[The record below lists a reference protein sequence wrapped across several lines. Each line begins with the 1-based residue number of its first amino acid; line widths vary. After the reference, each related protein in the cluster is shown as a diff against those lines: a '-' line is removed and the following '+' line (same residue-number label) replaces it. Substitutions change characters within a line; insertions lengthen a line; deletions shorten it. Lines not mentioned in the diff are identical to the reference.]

1 MDFQDIG
8 TQIVD
13 FVKNNQ
19 SWATPVVFA
28 LAFAESLAFLSLIV
42 PATFILV
49 GIAGLFSVSG
59 ISFWPILIAG
69 WLGSALGYS
78 ISYWIGLIFKDSI
91 HNCWPFTT
99 HPYLLPR
106 GRQFFDKYGL
116 LGVFM
121 GHFFGPVRAVVPVV
135 AGMFAMNHLKFQA
148 ANLSSS
154 AIWAVGVLSPA
165 ILGIELVMKL
175 LIAFVVGCALA
186 LVGARVIHRKL
197 MYFPNAERIAPA
209 AAAEDLSNVRE
220 VTLQTPD
227 GQSLVCWYGAAVGDK
242 PTVLYFHGNAGNHAS
257 RSGRV
262 AAYMGEGYGFFI
274 MAYRGYSGST
284 GQPSEQANV
293 ADAKLAYEH
302 LRSIGVPPEK
312 IIVYGE
318 SLGTGV
324 ATQIAAA
331 KPAAGLIL
339 DSPFTSMV
347 DAAHHHYPYLPVA
360 IIISDTYNTMHYID
374 KIGVPLLI
382 LHGEQ
387 DDVIPVD
394 MGKRVFGAALQPKSL
409 VTYPEGGHID
419 HWQYGSYDTVFQWL
433 RSLPEPT
440 RSR

>member
-19 SWATPVVFA
+19 SWAAPVVFA

-49 GIAGLFSVSG
+49 GIAGLLSVSG
-59 ISFWPILIAG
+59 ISFWPVLIAG

-78 ISYWIGLIFKDSI
+78 LSYWIGLIFKDSI

-121 GHFFGPVRAVVPVV
+121 GHFFGPVRAVVPLV
-135 AGMFAMNHLKFQA
+135 AGMFAMSHLKFQV

-165 ILGIELVMKL
+165 ILGIELVIKL
-175 LIAFVVGCALA
+175 SLAFVALCLLALA
-186 LVGARVIHRKL
+186 GAKAIHRKL

-209 AAAEDLSNVRE
+209 AAELPRVRE
-220 VTLQTPD
+220 ITLKTPD

-242 PTVLYFHGNAGNHAS
+242 PTILYFHGNAGNLAS

-262 AAYMGEGYGFFI
+262 AAYLDEGYGFFI

-302 LRSIGVPPEK
+302 LRSTGIPPDK
-312 IIVYGE
+312 IIAYGE

-324 ATQIAAA
+324 AVQVAAE
-331 KPAAGLIL
+331 KLVAGLIL

-347 DAAHHHYPYLPVA
+347 DAAHEHYPYLPVA
-360 IIISDTYNTMHYID
+360 IIISDRYNTLQYID

-394 MGKRVFGAALQPKSL
+394 MGKRVFEAANEPKSL

-419 HWQYGSYDTVFQWL
+419 HWQYGSYDTVFAWL
-433 RSLPEPT
+433 RSLTEPA